1 MLQMLVGKER
11 RSKLGL
17 FMTMGKSVTQV
28 RPKSGKISP
37 EPEPDLKNERISQQT
52 ELKRKSGASLL
63 KHSHV
68 SRKNI
73 MLQDVMTNQCIWSK

>member
-11 RSKLGL
+11 RSKWGL
-17 FMTMGKSVTQV
+17 LMTMRKSVTQV

-52 ELKRKSGASLL
+52 ELKRKSLL

-73 MLQDVMTNQCIWSK
+73 WLQDVMTNQCIWSK

>member
-11 RSKLGL
+11 RSKWGL
-17 FMTMGKSVTQV
+17 LMTMGKSVTQV
-28 RPKSGKISP
+28 RPKSGKIS
-37 EPEPDLKNERISQQT
+37 PEPDLKNERISQQT

-73 MLQDVMTNQCIWSK
+73 WLQDVMTNQCIWSK